1 MLNFPAFCVDN
12 FYEDPD
18 AVRAFALENLA
29 DYSVNHGGRYPGKR
43 TKSLH
48 ELSPQLFDKFNK
60 KLFSLFYDLKKSE
73 VNWRVDTS
81 FQLIAPFSEDPQS
94 PKNLGW
100 IHVDGAMVF
109 AGIVYLTPDIG
120 TQTGTSIF
128 RLDKPDTLDNSNVKY
143 QFYEHGTD
151 DGTYDAAILKH
162 TASFTETAR
171 FHNIYNRLVGFDGA
185 SYHGVNSY
193 HVPKDKEPRLTQVF
207 FVHAVD
213 TPSSSPIQRCKYY

>member
-1 MLNFPAFCVDN
+1 
-12 FYEDPD
+12 
-18 AVRAFALENLA
+18 
-29 DYSVNHGGRYPGKR
+29 
-43 TKSLH
+43 LH

-81 FQLIAPFSEDPQS
+81 FQLIPPFHEDPQS

-120 TQTGTSIF
+120 LETGTSIF
-128 RLDKPDTLDNSNVKY
+128 RLDNADTMDHSNVKY

-162 TASFTETAR
+162 TASFSETAR
-171 FHNIYNRLVGFDGA
+171 FNNIYNRLVGFDGA
-185 SYHGVNSY
+185 SYHGVNSF
-193 HVPKDKEPRLTQVF
+193 HVPQDQEPRLTQVF
-207 FVHAVD
+207 FVHAVE
-213 TPSSSPIQRCKYY
+213 TMSSSPIQRCKYY